1 MDRDRAC
8 SLPSSSFSLFN
19 DAVPMARVRSSSWQV
34 FLFWPVYQNHGLT
47 YGSSDLPEAPN
58 TQTSLCALEPQWR

>member
-1 MDRDRAC
+1 MVWGLLIP
-8 SLPSSSFSLFN
+8 LPAASPHK
-19 DAVPMARVRSSSWQV
+19 DCGEPG
-34 FLFWPVYQNHGLT
+34 QNHGLT